1 MVGVGRQEGEG
12 RDEGKW
18 LRLRKAGDGEAAAV
32 FESLVQKGQKS
43 DRQAGWQLGVGKQM
57 FTILGPKI
65 RRT

>member
-43 DRQAGWQLGVGKQM
+43 DRQAGWQFGVGKVY
-57 FTILGPKI
+57 
-65 RRT
+65 